1 MRPKSPSQLEA
12 AGAPAEAAELA
23 EMSEALGSA
32 RSAPECPLEPFARAA
47 NPNSLALLPCA
58 RPLWS
63 SRRACPKCNF
73 ERWFAGFHVSCFASN
88 LRPLTS
94 EFGPFGPAP
103 VPVFLPRCLFTCIS
117 ARRAAVSSFDSGEAQ
132 PASTRV
138 GPTFQDY
145 GLVLFAP
152 VQPPRS
158 RSHAL
163 APAAAATAAVPS

>member
-63 SRRACPKCNF
+63 ESRRACPKKLPG
-73 ERWFAGFHVSCFASN
+73 ERWFAGFHVSCFEGN

-94 EFGPFGPAP
+94 ESGPLGPAP

-117 ARRAAVSSFDSGEAQ
+117 ARRAAVSSFDYGE
-132 PASTRV
+132 PASTHV

-158 RSHAL
+158 RSHPL